1 MKNMEKKTYH
11 NKADFWVNIQNAT
24 HHDYYAHWRQSKEG
38 IMIYISELFSKQEQ
52 LSYYE
57 LKIQSFVR
65 SNHFITIHIKD

>member
-1 MKNMEKKTYH
+1 MKNLEKKTYH

-52 LSYYE
+52 LS
-57 LKIQSFVR
+57 
-65 SNHFITIHIKD
+65 